1 MKNRLRRHRSVAE
14 HPKHDVHSGTRY
26 RRRRYRAD
34 TALRSKTADKAERQ
48 KGRYRSS
55 RQSLTPSRRIPRISG
70 CRQGSRRQKRS
81 YPLSTAERIGSLN
94 IFRSSFERYR
104 IGFSARAAPSTPRA
118 NRRIRQPTITSEK
131 AHKSTVGSRM
141 TTARNDIA

>member
-48 KGRYRSS
+48 KGRYQTSQ
-55 RQSLTPSRRIPRISG
+55 QSLTPIRRIPRISG

-81 YPLSTAERIGSLN
+81 YPLSTQCGSAFGHCL
-94 IFRSSFERYR
+94 RSSFARYLVYFR
-104 IGFSARAAPSTPRA
+104 PRGRPFYATREPSHSATDDNVRK
-118 NRRIRQPTITSEK
+118 RRIKVPSDR
-131 AHKSTVGSRM
+131 A
-141 TTARNDIA
+141 